1 MTEKLG
7 EREKER
13 GKIPEE
19 ACGRSPKFSKT

>member
-13 GKIPEE
+13 GKKPEE
-19 ACGRSPKFSKT
+19 ACRKSPKFSKT